1 MRLSDVWI
9 AFFFSLI
16 VSLTVLILTS
26 SFFGV
31 KGVWVLFGL
40 LLVVAFGYSV
50 SDLKPKRRK

>member
-31 KGVWVLFGL
+31 KGVWVLFGIL
-40 LLVVAFGYSV
+40 IIVAFGCSV
-50 SDLKPKRRK
+50 SDLKPKKKK

>member
-1 MRLSDVWI
+1 MHLSDVWI

-40 LLVVAFGYSV
+40 LLVVAFGYSIL
-50 SDLKPKRRK
+50 DLKPKRRK